1 MIIALQG
8 PRAVGKSTLTEN
20 IRNGNRNIVVH
31 EGFKYTGRLFNLD
44 DENEFYENQ
53 RIYIRQKI
61 QQYQQLDAAKDN
73 LIVRGAEDI
82 YFYTCQYPK
91 NRGFSWKVKENIGE
105 ELKKLGR
112 YRSDLILYLDA
123 TEKMLQIRNTKDTR
137 NRKNLDEWMKD
148 WYMNMRRYFSELG
161 QTRMINTELMNKEE
175 VYQSVISV
183 IANEEKL

>member
-20 IRNGNRNIVVH
+20 IRIENRNIDIH
-31 EGFKYTGRLFNLD
+31 EGFRYTARLFNLD

-61 QQYQQLDAAKDN
+61 QQYQHLDAAKDN

-82 YFYTCQYPK
+82 YFYTCHYPK
-91 NRGFSWKVKENIGE
+91 SRGFSWKVKENLGE
-105 ELKKLGR
+105 ELKELGR
-112 YRSDLILYLDA
+112 YRSAFILYLDA
-123 TEKMLQIRNTKDTR
+123 TEKMLQRRNAGDTR
-137 NRKNLDEWMKD
+137 NRKDLDEWMNGWHMD
-148 WYMNMRRYFSELG
+148 MRRYFSELD

-183 IANEEKL
+183 IANEG